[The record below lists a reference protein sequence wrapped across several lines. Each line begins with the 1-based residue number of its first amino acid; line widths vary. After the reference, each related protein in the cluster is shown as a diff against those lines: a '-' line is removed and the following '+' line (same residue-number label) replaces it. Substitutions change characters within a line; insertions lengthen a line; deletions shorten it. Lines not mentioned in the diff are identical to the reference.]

1 MAGNRKALACWIQ
14 CCRSLPL
21 SLRLLQLELELLLL
35 PLLLLHQLQAAAAK
49 CNAMGQK
56 AGSELA
62 ADSRRL
68 RASSERQTSSETGK
82 QTDRQATR
90 PPSLTA
96 DARWGSGMC
105 ESRAKVD
112 PKAKSP
118 KLKGSSGASRDP
130 EGEAERQ
137 QVFGRAH

>member
-1 MAGNRKALACWIQ
+1 MWQEIGRHWLAGSNAVALC
-14 CCRSLPL
+14 L
-21 SLRLLQLELELLLL
+21 SLRLLQFELLLL
-35 PLLLLHQLQAAAAK
+35 LLLLHQLQAAAAK

-62 ADSRRL
+62 ADSRL
-68 RASSERQTSSETGK
+68 PTPASLERKADKQCDG